1 MVTATTPNAID
12 RVSVAGLFRILPQ
25 SMNLANILLAILRR
39 ERGRLLE
46 YAELFYEITEFDRN
60 GLMRTDGGPE
70 DMGNILRV
78 TLWKL
83 RRAGHNVHTH
93 RYRGLVYIDGPEGF
107 MPDSS
112 RGKRKRAARLKPD
125 LRFTGCASARRNRC
139 QLMIQ
144 QATQQSLKHANIV
157 R

>member
-1 MVTATTPNAID
+1 MVTVTAPIAID
-12 RVSVAGLFRILPQ
+12 RVSGAELFRILPQ
-25 SMNLANILLAILRR
+25 SMNLTNILLAILRR
-39 ERGRLLE
+39 ERGILLE

-78 TLWKL
+78 TLCKL

-93 RYRGLVYIDGPEGF
+93 RYRGLVDIDGPEGF

-112 RGKRKRAARLKPD
+112 RGT
-125 LRFTGCASARRNRC
+125 RFIAG
-139 QLMIQ
+139 
-144 QATQQSLKHANIV
+144 
-157 R
+157 